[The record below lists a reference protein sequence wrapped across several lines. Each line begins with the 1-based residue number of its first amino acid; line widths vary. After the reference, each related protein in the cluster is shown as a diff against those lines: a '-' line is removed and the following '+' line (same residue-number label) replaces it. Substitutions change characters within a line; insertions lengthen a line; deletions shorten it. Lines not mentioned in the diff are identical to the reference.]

1 MKSGRMSK
9 EQVREAVDRFLARI
23 RQQMDAQMEV
33 LAADLMQ
40 IARGDIKGGGDA
52 SDVAQAVAKGGS
64 QARHALIAR
73 VIETIRRLDDATTLR
88 GVLDALHDGACA
100 EAARVAVFVVANETL
115 RGYRN
120 HGFAPGMGPVDLMVS
135 ASPLLASAV
144 NLRQATVVPQ
154 VIDRVD
160 PMIPTFMRVAP
171 GHTGRIVPVTLE
183 KHVVALLYADGPDR
197 QADEPGAPVWTELVE
212 VLVRHAS
219 ARLEN
224 VTSQRAVE
232 VLPSPS

>member
-1 MKSGRMSK
+1 
-9 EQVREAVDRFLARI
+9 
-23 RQQMDAQMEV
+23 MEV

-40 IARGDIKGGGDA
+40 IVRGDLKSGQDVERTA
-52 SDVAQAVAKGGS
+52 LDVARAVAKGGS
-64 QARHALIAR
+64 QARHDLIAR
-73 VIETIRRLDDATTLR
+73 VVETIRRLDDATTLR
-88 GVLDALHDGACA
+88 GVLDALADGASA

-115 RGYRN
+115 RGYRH
-120 HGFAPGMGPVDLMVS
+120 HGFAPGMGPIDLIVS
-135 ASPLLASAV
+135 ASPLLSSAV
-144 NLRQATVVPQ
+144 NLRQATVVPPI
-154 VIDRVD
+154 VDRVD
-160 PMIPTFMRVAP
+160 PLIPTFMRVAP

-197 QADEPGAPVWTELVE
+197 LPDETGAPVWTELVE

-232 VLPSPS
+232 VLTNPS

>member
-1 MKSGRMSK
+1 MSK
-9 EQVREAVDRFLARI
+9 EKVREAVDRFLARI

-40 IARGDIKGGGDA
+40 IARSDIKGADVERTA
-52 SDVAQAVAKGGS
+52 QEVAQAVAKGGS

-120 HGFAPGMGPVDLMVS
+120 HGFAPGMGPVDLLVS

-144 NLRQATVVPQ
+144 NLRQATVVPSI
-154 VIDRVD
+154 VDRVD

-171 GHTGRIVPVTLE
+171 GHIGRIVPVTLE

-232 VLPSPS
+232 VLPNPS